1 MSGHSKWHSIKHK
14 KGKEDAKR
22 GKLFSKLAQKIA
34 VAAREGGGNP
44 EANAALANAIETA
57 KSYSM
62 PNDNI
67 KRAIAKGTGELK
79 GGQLEEMSFEGYAA
93 DGVAVIV
100 EVLTDNRN
108 RTTSE
113 IKHVFTKSGA
123 RLSETG
129 SVAWIFEKK
138 GLFLIKKDPAHD
150 EEELLEIALEAGA
163 DDLTGEGDTWEIVCD
178 VGQFRAVRD
187 ALAAHGLQPESAE
200 LTMVPKNT
208 IKLDRNGAKKVLRLI
223 DALEEL
229 DDVSDVYANFD
240 IPDEVLEEEAASLS

>member
-22 GKLFSKLAQKIA
+22 GQLFGKLSQKIT

-44 EANAALANAIETA
+44 DANAALATAIETA
-57 KSYSM
+57 RKYSLPM
-62 PNDNI
+62 DNI

-79 GGQLEEMSFEGYAA
+79 GGQLEQMSFEGYAA

-108 RTTSE
+108 RASSE
-113 IKHVFTKSGA
+113 VRHVFTKYGA
-123 RLSETG
+123 RVGETG

-138 GLFLIKKDPAHD
+138 GVFLVKKDPEHD
-150 EEELLEIALEAGA
+150 EDELLEIALEAGA
-163 DDLTGEGDTWEIVCD
+163 DDLKSEGDYWEIDCEVE
-178 VGQFRAVRD
+178 QFANVRD
-187 ALAAHGLQPESAE
+187 GLGEHGIEAESAD

-208 IKLDRNGAKKVLRLI
+208 IKLGRDSAKKVLRLI
-223 DALEEL
+223 ESLEEI

-240 IPDEVLEEEAASLS
+240 IPDEILEEVAASL

>member
-22 GKLFSKLAQKIA
+22 GKLFGKLSQKIT

-44 EANAALANAIETA
+44 DANPALATAIETA
-57 KSYSM
+57 RKYSLPM
-62 PNDNI
+62 DNI

-79 GGQLEEMSFEGYAA
+79 GGQLEQMSFEGYAA

-108 RTTSE
+108 RASSE
-113 IKHVFTKSGA
+113 VRHVFTKAGA
-123 RLSETG
+123 RLGETG
-129 SVAWIFEKK
+129 SVAWIFERK
-138 GLFLIKKDPAHD
+138 GVFLVKQDPEHD

-163 DDLTGEGDTWEIVCD
+163 DDLKAEGEDYWEIVCD
-178 VGQFRAVRD
+178 VEQFRSVRD
-187 ALAAHGLQPESAE
+187 GLASHGIEAESAE
-200 LTMVPKNT
+200 ITMVPKNT
-208 IKLDRNGAKKVLRLI
+208 IKLNREGARKLLKLI

-240 IPDEVLEEEAASLS
+240 IPDEILEEEAASL